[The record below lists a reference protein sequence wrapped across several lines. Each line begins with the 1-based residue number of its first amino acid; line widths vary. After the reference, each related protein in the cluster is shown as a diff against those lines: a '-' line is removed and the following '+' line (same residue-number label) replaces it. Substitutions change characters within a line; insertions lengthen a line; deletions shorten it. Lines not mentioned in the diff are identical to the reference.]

1 VTGRPA
7 FARVRSWAAERPAA
21 ATDGAGWLAL
31 VVALVLALQAG
42 GQTRPLAVGLL
53 LLLAATL
60 VVALRFRAG
69 WLVIVVLLVAGCAAR
84 LDLLHAGVSD
94 VLTVTA
100 AADRLVLA
108 GGNPYGIGYP
118 GSVPPGAPFSYG
130 PLALLWY
137 LPFGRDPGA
146 WETVVSLATLG
157 LLAIR
162 GRPLGLAVFAL
173 ATPLLFL
180 ASDGSN
186 DTSAGVFLLAALV
199 ALPRSPLAG
208 GFVLALAA
216 AFKPY
221 AAAWLIPLVAWAPI
235 PGVAGFAVGSLVGW
249 GPAALT
255 WGVGPIVE
263 SFRLGLAVHAVPY
276 FSLAAL
282 AESLGLGPTSPAT
295 FERLRVLLTAAVLVV
310 SVPFVRG
317 WRAVLVAG
325 SAVYVVFLYAGYWST
340 YAYLAA
346 LAPVLCWYLD
356 GWVGLEAGR
365 VRWPGDP
372 VGRLSGWVDARW
384 PWRGPG
390 QRDGRTSGGA
400 SGPRALD
407 TDAQGADYRHRPSQR
422 EASR

>member
-1 VTGRPA
+1 MV
-7 FARVRSWAAERPAA
+7 
-21 ATDGAGWLAL
+21 
-31 VVALVLALQAG
+31 
-42 GQTRPLAVGLL
+42 
-53 LLLAATL
+53 LLAA
-60 VVALRFRAG
+60 G
-69 WLVIVVLLVAGCAAR
+69 WAAR
-84 LDLLHAGVSD
+84 LALLHAGVSD
-94 VLTVTA
+94 VLTITA
-100 AADRLVLA
+100 ATERLVLA
-108 GGNPYGIGYP
+108 GGNPIAIGYP
-118 GSVPPGAPFSYG
+118 ESVPPGAPYAYG
-130 PLALLWY
+130 PLALRWY
-137 LPFGRDPGA
+137 LRFGRDPGP

-199 ALPRSPLAG
+199 VLPRSPLAG
-208 GFVLALAA
+208 GFLLALAA

-221 AAAWLIPLVAWAPI
+221 AAAWLVPLVALAPF
-235 PGVAGFAVGSLVGW
+235 PGVVGFALGSLVGW
-249 GPAALT
+249 GPAVLS

-263 SFRLGLAVHAVPY
+263 SFRLALAVHTAPY
-276 FSLAAL
+276 CSLAAL
-282 AESLGLGPTSPAT
+282 AESLGLGPASPAA
-295 FERLRVLLTAAVLVV
+295 FECLRVLLTAALLAV

-325 SAVYVVFLYAGYWST
+325 SLVYLVFLYAGYWST
-340 YAYLAA
+340 FAYLAG

-384 PWRGPG
+384 PPRIPG
-390 QRDGRTSGGA
+390 
-400 SGPRALD
+400 
-407 TDAQGADYRHRPSQR
+407 
-422 EASR
+422 

>member
-1 VTGRPA
+1 MTAWPA
-7 FARVRSWAAERPAA
+7 IARLRSWAAERPAA

-31 VVALVLALQAG
+31 VVALALALQAG
-42 GQTRPLAVGLL
+42 GQARSLAVGLL
-53 LLLAATL
+53 LLFAATL
-60 VVALRFRAG
+60 ALALRFRAG
-69 WLVIVVLLVAGCAAR
+69 WLVIAVLLAAGCAAR
-84 LDLLHAGVSD
+84 LDFLHAGVSD

-100 AADRLVLA
+100 AAERLVIA

-118 GSVPPGAPFSYG
+118 ESVPPGAPFAYG

-137 LPFGRDPGA
+137 LPFGRDPGP

-208 GFVLALAA
+208 GFLLALAA

-221 AAAWLIPLVAWAPI
+221 AAAWLVPLVAWAPL
-235 PGVAGFAVGSLVGW
+235 PGVVGFALGSLIGW

-263 SFRLGLAVHAVPY
+263 SFRLALAVHAAAY
-276 FSLAAL
+276 YSLAAL
-282 AESLGLGPTSPAT
+282 AESLGLGPASPVA
-295 FERLRVLLTAAVLVV
+295 FERLRVLLTAALLAV
-310 SVPFVRG
+310 SVPFVRD

-325 SAVYVVFLYAGYWST
+325 SLVYLIFLYAGYWST
-340 YAYLAA
+340 FAYLAA

-384 PWRGPG
+384 PPRIPG
-390 QRDGRTSGGA
+390 
-400 SGPRALD
+400 
-407 TDAQGADYRHRPSQR
+407 
-422 EASR
+422 